1 MVRIILKYNEKS
13 YKISLIYDVVY
24 VTIKELKDVKI
35 YSIIPLCLFFR
46 YMNGCFEKINGN
58 KYLTLV
64 STNERKEKLK
74 EYEELLVKIRNLI
87 KSITKNSDH
96 YDENH
101 MKVNSDD
108 KLCLNKRTEIPTI
121 AIVVRVIFFE
131 NNKYYP
137 QAFPD
142 KC

>member
-1 MVRIILKYNEKS
+1 
-13 YKISLIYDVVY
+13 
-24 VTIKELKDVKI
+24 
-35 YSIIPLCLFFR
+35 
-46 YMNGCFEKINGN
+46 MNGCFEKINGN

-137 QAFPD
+137 QAFSD

>member
-137 QAFPD
+137 QAFSD